1 MAAYLSV
8 FVAPCILLPPEIP
21 GMEATDLAQR
31 QNGWL
36 LTVSLT
42 GIGLA
47 ILAFSSRYYKG
58 AGLILILLP
67 DLIGAPESEIPGFNH
82 AGPDAVIMLTDLW
95 PQNRLLM
102 SQIY

>member
-8 FVAPCILLPPEIP
+8 FVATCILMPPEIP

-47 ILAFSSRYYKG
+47 IL
-58 AGLILILLP
+58 P
-67 DLIGAPESEIPGFNH
+67 
-82 AGPDAVIMLTDLW
+82 
-95 PQNRLLM
+95 
-102 SQIY
+102 